1 MNQHERDRL
10 SMTERGIC
18 EGEKQIARL
27 SRTIRELE
35 RKGNEFAAARARK
48 LLEDFQYD
56 LNLNHIQFE
65 SGGLGP
71 CLDARHAHMAAFPE
85 GGFVKTGV
93 TR

>member
-1 MNQHERDRL
+1 MIFMPE
-10 SMTERGIC
+10 
-18 EGEKQIARL
+18 
-27 SRTIRELE
+27 
-35 RKGNEFAAARARK
+35 
-48 LLEDFQYD
+48 
-56 LNLNHIQFE
+56 NLNRIQFE